1 MKTKRRNVKV
11 NKAVEEN
18 KWVDHVTPITTY
30 QESVEFVALWEA
42 IRGISLDSSRED
54 TIRWRWTED
63 VGEYT
68 IKSAYRIQF
77 EGAFNK
83 MRIMPIWKAKAEPK
97 CRFFAWTLLHK
108 KILTADNLSKRNWQ
122 HDPISKLCGIEHETP
137 THIWKDCPFTKE
149 V

>member
-30 QESVEFVALWEA
+30 QELVEFVALWEA

-63 VGEYT
+63 GEYT
-68 IKSAYRIQF
+68 IKSAYR
-77 EGAFNK
+77 
-83 MRIMPIWKAKAEPK
+83 IWKAKAEPK